1 VNRVGAW
8 PGLRPAWVEVDL
20 DAIAGNV
27 RILADEVAPAR
38 LMAVVKA
45 DAYGHGAVPVARE
58 AVRAGAAWLGV
69 ALVEE
74 ALTLRDAGVSAPVL
88 VLSEPHPAA
97 ADACVALGLAV
108 TICTQA
114 GVRAFG
120 AAARHAGRPV
130 AVHLKVDTGMHR
142 QGCAPAEL
150 PALVEAAL
158 AEPGLEVE
166 GLWSHLA
173 VADEAAKTATTDAQL
188 ARFRQALAAAA
199 AAGLRPRWR
208 HLANS
213 AGATVRDDARF
224 DLVRAGIELY
234 GLAPSA
240 ELAGQVQ
247 ARLRPALALRAAVSA
262 LRTVEAGERVSYGHR
277 WQAPRRTRIAT
288 LPVGYADGVRRGLS
302 GRIRVRLGERDL
314 QQVGTVTMDQIM
326 VDVDDADVEVGEVA
340 TLLGDPGK
348 GEPGVGGWA
357 AALDTIDY
365 EVTCGLSPRLPR
377 VHRQGQEAGRHDEA
391 RHAEARQAAP

>member
-1 VNRVGAW
+1 VASGPDAAW

-20 DAIAGNV
+20 DAVAGNL
-27 RILADEVAPAR
+27 RTLAAEVAPAKV
-38 LMAVVKA
+38 LAVVKA

-74 ALTLRDAGVSAPVL
+74 ALELRQAGVAAPVL

-97 ADACVALGLAV
+97 ADACAAHAVAV
-108 TICTQA
+108 TICTPA
-114 GVRAFG
+114 AVRAFG
-120 AAARHAGRPV
+120 AAGRRAGRPV
-130 AVHLKVDTGMHR
+130 AAHLKVDTGMHR

-150 PALVEAAL
+150 PALVAAAL
-158 AEPGLEVE
+158 AEPGLDVE

-188 ARFRQALAAAA
+188 ALYHRALADARRR
-199 AAGLRPRWR
+199 GLEPRWR

-224 DLVRAGIELY
+224 DLVRTGIELY

-240 ELAGQVQ
+240 ELEGHVR

-262 LRTVEAGERVSYGHR
+262 LRTVQAGERVSYGHR
-277 WQAPRRTRIAT
+277 WQAPRPTRIAT

-302 GRIRVRLGERDL
+302 GRIRVRLRERDL
-314 QQVGTVTMDQIM
+314 RQVGTVTMDQIM
-326 VDVDDADVEVGEVA
+326 VDVEDLDVEVGEVA
-340 TLLGDPGK
+340 TLLGDPAK
-348 GEPGVGGWA
+348 GEPGVGEWA
-357 AALDTIDY
+357 YVLDTIDY
-365 EVTCGLSPRLPR
+365 EVTCGLAARLPR
-377 VHRQGQEAGRHDEA
+377 VHHHGTPAAHPHD
-391 RHAEARQAAP
+391 ARQAVR

>member
-1 VNRVGAW
+1 VNRRPW

-20 DAIAGNV
+20 DAIAANV
-27 RILADEVAPAR
+27 RTLVAEVAPAR
-38 LMAVVKA
+38 LLAVVKA
-45 DAYGHGAVPVARE
+45 DAYGHGAVPVARA
-58 AVRAGAAWLGV
+58 AVEAGAAWLGV

-74 ALTLRDAGVSAPVL
+74 ALELRAAGITAPLL

-97 ADACVALGLAV
+97 ADACAASQVAV
-108 TICTQA
+108 TICTPA

-120 AAARHAGRPV
+120 AAGRRAGRPL
-130 AVHLKVDTGMHR
+130 AAHLKVDTGMHR

-150 PALVEAAL
+150 PDLVAAAL
-158 AEPGLEVE
+158 AEPGLATD

-188 ARFRQALAAAA
+188 ARYRDALAEAS
-199 AAGLRPRWR
+199 AAGLEPRWR

-224 DLVRAGIELY
+224 DLVRTGIEVY

-240 ELAGQVQ
+240 ELADQVR

-277 WQAPRRTRIAT
+277 WEAPRRTRIAT
-288 LPVGYADGVRRGLS
+288 LPVGYADGLRRGLS
-302 GRIRVRLGERDL
+302 GRIRVRLGGHDL
-314 QQVGTVTMDQIM
+314 PQVGTVTMDQVM
-326 VDVDDADVEVGEVA
+326 VDVGEVEVEVGQVA
-340 TLLGDPGK
+340 TLLGDPAK
-348 GEPGVGGWA
+348 GEPGVAEWA

-365 EVTCGLSPRLPR
+365 EITCGLSPRLPR
-377 VHRQGQEAGRHDEA
+377 VHHHAGRAAARGKVEEA
-391 RHAEARQAAP
+391 VG